1 MDDILKLL
9 LISDWWREVSRGES
23 RAVIGQNK
31 TGVKLLEME
40 ESTAAS
46 ALSDHIL

>member
-31 TGVKLLEME
+31 TGVSE
-40 ESTAAS
+40 AAGNGGKYS
-46 ALSDHIL
+46 C